1 MRSKSIGA
9 GRAGPKGLISTVEP
23 DRARFHAQSATDQ
36 SSDARDA
43 TTQVTGGGTKSLM
56 KTSDLATKGR
66 AQNRFG
72 PLPSAPAAKARHQKP
87 PAVKLASRNQKIEER
102 IVAASEELASG
113 ITEAA
118 S

>member
-23 DRARFHAQSATDQ
+23 DRARFYAQSATDRP
-36 SSDARDA
+36 SGARDA

-56 KTSDLATKGR
+56 KTSDLVTKGG

-72 PLPSAPAAKARHQKP
+72 PLPSAPAAKPRHRKP
-87 PAVKLASRNQKIEER
+87 AADKLASLRQKN
-102 IVAASEELASG
+102 AGAL
-113 ITEAA
+113 
-118 S
+118 